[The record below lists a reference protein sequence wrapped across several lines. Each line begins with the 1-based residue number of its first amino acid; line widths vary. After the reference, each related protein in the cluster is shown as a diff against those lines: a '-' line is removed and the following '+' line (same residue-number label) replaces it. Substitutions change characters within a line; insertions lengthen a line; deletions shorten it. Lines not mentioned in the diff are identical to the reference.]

1 MWWFRKR
8 EKIHFDCTHD
18 IHSHVLPGVD
28 DGVRTYGEA
37 IMVLKGLSRLG
48 VKRVTCTSH
57 VYFPALMNGR
67 ENLHPLLED
76 LRAGLQKEGVEIE
89 LDLGAEYRVGEYM
102 LSLIERG
109 EILSGED
116 GTVYTPEM
124 VLGPAR
130 RGIKM
135 TYCTDTRPTESIVA
149 AAEGS
154 DLFICEGMYAEPE
167 KLVKAKQYKHMT
179 FYEAADMAKRAGV
192 REMWLTHYSPSLVH
206 AENYLPQVREIF
218 PDAFLGKDG
227 KNVEL
232 MFEDED

>member
-8 EKIHFDCTHD
+8 EKIHFDYTHD

-109 EILSGED
+109 EILSGD
-116 GTVYTPEM
+116 
-124 VLGPAR
+124 
-130 RGIKM
+130 
-135 TYCTDTRPTESIVA
+135 
-149 AAEGS
+149 
-154 DLFICEGMYAEPE
+154 
-167 KLVKAKQYKHMT
+167 
-179 FYEAADMAKRAGV
+179 
-192 REMWLTHYSPSLVH
+192 
-206 AENYLPQVREIF
+206 
-218 PDAFLGKDG
+218 
-227 KNVEL
+227 
-232 MFEDED
+232 DETGYW

>member
-8 EKIHFDCTHD
+8 EKIHFDYIHD

-109 EILSGED
+109 EILSGD
-116 GTVYTPEM
+116 NNR
-124 VLGPAR
+124 VLV
-130 RGIKM
+130 
-135 TYCTDTRPTESIVA
+135 EHNF
-149 AAEGS
+149 
-154 DLFICEGMYAEPE
+154 L
-167 KLVKAKQYKHMT
+167 
-179 FYEAADMAKRAGV
+179 
-192 REMWLTHYSPSLVH
+192 SPSPFFDQVVFELQARGYEVVLAHPERYVEEQEVSVTGEYPLVCRV
-206 AENYLPQVREIF
+206 LREGGTTGC
-218 PDAFLGKDG
+218 GK
-227 KNVEL
+227 VA
-232 MFEDED
+232 

>member
-8 EKIHFDCTHD
+8 EKIHFDYTHD

>member
-8 EKIHFDCTHD
+8 EKIHFDYTHD

-76 LRAGLQKEGVEIE
+76 LRAGLQKEGIEIE

-109 EILSGED
+109 EILSGDEKR
-116 GTVYTPEM
+116 
-124 VLGPAR
+124 VLV
-130 RGIKM
+130 
-135 TYCTDTRPTESIVA
+135 EHNF
-149 AAEGS
+149 
-154 DLFICEGMYAEPE
+154 L
-167 KLVKAKQYKHMT
+167 
-179 FYEAADMAKRAGV
+179 
-192 REMWLTHYSPSLVH
+192 SPSPFFDQVVFELQTRGYEVVLAHPERYVFWADDIVRHGEELKNKNCRLQVNILSFAGYYGKEAQRGAERLYDAGLIDYYAGDVH
-206 AENYLPQVREIF
+206 GMRHVEAI
-218 PDAFLGKDG
+218 GKYIL
-227 KNVEL
+227 NS
-232 MFEDED
+232 